1 MPGCSYRLHRS
12 KGLRVAA
19 DARAKATVH
28 RSRYHRFARKTDVI
42 PDRGDRVGSVARMR
56 LVQACWRSDLRL
68 MRDAEMNEDV
78 RYTLWLEEPELDQ
91 DDRVVAEGLTVEN
104 EIRKSRRRAM
114 GSASSMIGPSGDVV
128 SN

>member
-1 MPGCSYRLHRS
+1 
-12 KGLRVAA
+12 
-19 DARAKATVH
+19 
-28 RSRYHRFARKTDVI
+28 
-42 PDRGDRVGSVARMR
+42 
-56 LVQACWRSDLRL
+56 
-68 MRDAEMNEDV
+68 MNEDV